1 MTTVERLQHEHR
13 LVSRLARLT
22 LTLRVAGVAVGA
34 LALGASALGHTR
46 WLSLPRPTP
55 FVAWLVALVLGW
67 AAWRLQRGRLLAQR
81 TPLAVAGAI
90 ERERGLRDGA
100 ARTLLEVAPQGGPFV
115 ARADALLGAR
125 LGDRTLAPRLR
136 RRVRAQVGG
145 TALGVVALMLAIVA
159 SAGTHADG
167 WRALWHPAS
176 AWAGTLL
183 PALSF
188 DDPPAGLVRGDTAV
202 LRVHASGRRMVTV
215 RQRATG
221 GAWRDSVLAVRAGL
235 ASWRVGPLDAD
246 LTVLASD
253 GRAESDTVRLRLAER
268 SFVGDVTVRARF
280 PAYLGRAD
288 ESLPAEA
295 PMRVPQGTTLTIGG
309 RASESLRSIT
319 LGNATERVPLTASG
333 RSFTG
338 TFTPRAGGVLA
349 WKAEGDGKPI
359 ADLPAALQLD
369 VVPDSAPQVDFLS
382 PGADTIVSPAGTVRI
397 AVAAVDDRVLRDV
410 TLSVWKQ
417 LGDGRSSEP
426 QARRMFDG
434 GAPSFLGAVAVDL
447 SALALQPGDVVHVQ
461 ATAHDDAPWGHTG
474 RSRELMLRVPAL
486 EDQRRDVRA
495 EADSLVSKVVAAARA
510 QQQLEQRT
518 TDAAKARTPNGAA
531 KPGDKKAPSAMS
543 YDAAEKAK
551 ALASEQRQLAER
563 SRDVQDATRRLEE
576 SLRAAGGLDSSLQS
590 QLREAQKLLRE
601 ALTPEL
607 QTALR
612 KLEGAAQE
620 LSQERTR
627 QSMADLA
634 EQQKRLRDALE
645 KSAEMLKRAALE
657 GQMKTLTADAA
668 SMARKQQQFA
678 DSGAAEGQRARDLAQ
693 RTGDLAKEI
702 AQLQQRLE
710 RERASAGAK
719 KADEAANQ
727 AQASREAMQ
736 RAAAQPQGAQ
746 GQQGRQQAS
755 KEAAQSMQQ
764 AAKSLADARERQV
777 DAWKN
782 DVTGSLDKAVQE
794 VMQLA
799 RKQEQLAQLAREG
812 EKGTGEQKGDMRGQ
826 QSALQ
831 QGVQKAGERLQEQA
845 RKSAMVSP
853 GAQQAMKDAQQK
865 VDQAMREA
873 NNQQQGQGQQGQAN
887 SMSEAAQ
894 ALRQAASALARD
906 RERVEGAQSGS
917 GVPEMIA
924 ELQKLAQ
931 QQGEVNA
938 QMASLF
944 PTPSQ
949 ARQAIDPS
957 TADKAR
963 VLARQQRA
971 VAKALDDVQDLD
983 ASGKTREM
991 AREARTLAQA
1001 LESGATDPSTLDRQ
1015 QRLFRKMLDAGRLL
1029 QQEERDEQGPRES
1042 KPGDKVSPFAPPDG
1056 SARGRDALRYRAPTW
1071 EELKVLA
1078 PEERRSVL
1086 EYFRRLNGTDD
1097 GRRMSDDRTVP
1108 PPVKP

>member
-13 LVSRLARLT
+13 VVSRLARLT

-34 LALGASALGHTR
+34 LTLAAMALGHTR
-46 WLSLPRPTP
+46 WMALPRPAP
-55 FVAWLVALVLGW
+55 FVAWLAALGIGW
-67 AAWRLQRGRLLAQR
+67 GVWRLQRRRLLAQK

-90 ERERGLRDGA
+90 EQERGLRDGA
-100 ARTLLEVAPQGGPFV
+100 ARTLLEVAPLGGPFV

-125 LGDRTLAPRLR
+125 LGAGTLAPVLR
-136 RRVRAQVGG
+136 RTARWQGG
-145 TALGVVALMLAIVA
+145 VTLCGVLALLLAIGQSAA
-159 SAGTHADG
+159 SHADG

-188 DDPPAGLVRGDTAV
+188 DDPPAGLLRGDTAV
-202 LRVHASGRRMVTV
+202 LHVRAPGRRELTV
-215 RQRATG
+215 RARATG
-221 GAWRDSVLAVRAGL
+221 GAWRDTVLTVRAGV

-246 LTVLASD
+246 LTLLATD

-268 SFVGDVTVRARF
+268 SFVGDVAVKARF

-288 ESLPAEA
+288 ETLPAEL
-295 PMRVPQGTTLTIGG
+295 PMRVPQGTTLTISG
-309 RASESLRSIT
+309 RASEPLRAIT
-319 LGNATERVPLTASG
+319 LGNASERVPLTAAG
-333 RSFTG
+333 RSFSG
-338 TFTPRAGGVLA
+338 VFTPRVGGVMT
-349 WKAEGDGKPI
+349 WSAEGAAKSI
-359 ADLPAALQLD
+359 ADVPAALQLD

-382 PGADTIVSPAGTVRI
+382 PGADTNVAPTGSVRV
-397 AVAAVDDRVLRDV
+397 AVAALDDRVLRDV

-417 LGDGRSSEP
+417 LGDGRTSPP
-426 QARRMFDG
+426 QAQRIFDG

-447 SALALQPGDVVHVQ
+447 AALALQPGDVVHVQ
-461 ATAHDDAPWGHTG
+461 ATAHDDAPWGHVG
-474 RSRELMLRVPAL
+474 KSRELMLRVPAV
-486 EDQRRDVRA
+486 EDQRRDARA
-495 EADSLVSKVVAAARA
+495 AADSLVSKVVAAARA

-518 TDAAKARTPNGAA
+518 SDAARARAPNEAT
-531 KPGDKKAPSAMS
+531 KPGDRKAPNAMS

-551 ALASEQRQLAER
+551 ALANEQKQMAER
-563 SRDVQDATRRLEE
+563 SKDVQDATRELEE
-576 SLRAAGGLDSSLQS
+576 KLRAAGGLDSSLQA

-607 QTALR
+607 QAAVR

-620 LSQERTR
+620 LSQDRTR

-678 DSGAAEGQRARDLAQ
+678 DSGAAEGQRAKELAQ
-693 RTGDLAKEI
+693 RTGDLAREI

-710 RERASAGAK
+710 RERANAGAK
-719 KADEAANQ
+719 KADEAASQ

-736 RAAAQPQGAQ
+736 RAAAQPQGAP
-746 GQQGRQQAS
+746 GQQGRAQAS
-755 KEAAQSMQQ
+755 KEAAQSMEK
-764 AAKSLADARERQV
+764 AAKSLADAREQQV
-777 DAWKN
+777 GAWKN

-799 RKQEQLAQLAREG
+799 RQQEQLAQQA
-812 EKGTGEQKGDMRGQ
+812 QQNQQGDMRGQ

-845 RKSAMVSP
+845 KKSAMVSP

-944 PTPSQ
+944 PTPTQ
-949 ARQAIDPS
+949 GRQAVDPS
-957 TADKAR
+957 AADKAR
-963 VLARQQRA
+963 VLAKQQRA

-983 ASGKTREM
+983 ASGKTREL

-1001 LESGATDPSTLDRQ
+1001 LEAGATDPSTLDRQ

-1042 KPGDKVSPFAPPDG
+1042 KPGDKVSPFSPADG
-1056 SARGRDALRYRAPTW
+1056 SVHGRDALKYRAPTW
-1071 EELKVLA
+1071 DELRELA
-1078 PEERRSVL
+1078 PEERRAVL
-1086 EYFRRLNGTDD
+1086 EYFRRLNGTAD
-1097 GRRMSDDRTVP
+1097 GGRQTVVPAKP
-1108 PPVKP
+1108 PAGP

>member
-1 MTTVERLQHEHR
+1 VTTVERLQHEHE

-22 LTLRVAGVAVGA
+22 LTLRVAGVALGAVTLGA
-34 LALGASALGHTR
+34 LLLGHLR
-46 WLSLPRPTP
+46 WLALPRLAP
-55 FVAWLVALVLGW
+55 FVTWVAALVIGW
-67 AAWRLQRGRLLAQR
+67 AVWRLQRRRLLAQR
-81 TPLAVAGAI
+81 TPLEVAGAI

-125 LGDRTLAPRLR
+125 LGGGTLAPRLR
-136 RRVRAQVGG
+136 RTARRQVGATIIG
-145 TALGVVALMLAIVA
+145 MVALLSASLV
-159 SAGTHADG
+159 SAGSHADG
-167 WRALWHPAS
+167 WRALLHPAS

-183 PALSF
+183 PGLSF
-188 DDPPAGLVRGDTAV
+188 DDPPAGLLRGDTAV
-202 LRVHASGRRMVTV
+202 LQVHATGRRTITV

-221 GAWRDSVLAVRAGL
+221 GAWRDRVLSVRAGM
-235 ASWRVGPLDAD
+235 AAWRVGPLDAD
-246 LTVLASD
+246 LTLLATD

-268 SFVGDVTVRARF
+268 SFVGDVTVKARY
-280 PAYLGRAD
+280 PAYLARAD
-288 ESLPAEA
+288 ETLAPEA
-295 PMRVPQGTTLTIGG
+295 PMRVPQGTKLTISG
-309 RASESLRSIT
+309 RASEPLLGIS
-319 LGNATERVPLTASG
+319 LGNAAERVPLTVTG
-333 RSFTG
+333 RGFAG
-338 TFTPRAGGVLA
+338 AFTPRVGGVLV
-349 WKAEGDGKPI
+349 WRAEGAAKPI
-359 ADLPAALQLD
+359 VDLPVALQVE
-369 VVPDSAPQVDFLS
+369 VVADSAPQVDFLS
-382 PGADTIVSPAGTVRI
+382 PGADTNVAPTGTVRV

-417 LGDGRSSEP
+417 LGDGRTSAP
-426 QARRMFDG
+426 LAQRMFDG
-434 GAPSFLGAVAVDL
+434 GAPSFLGATAVDL
-447 SALALQPGDVVHVQ
+447 AALALQAGDVVHLQ
-461 ATAHDDAPWGHTG
+461 ATAHDDSPWGHVG
-474 RSRELMLRVPAL
+474 RSRELMLRVPGL
-486 EDQRRDVRA
+486 EDQRRDARA
-495 EADSLVSKVVAAARA
+495 AADSLVSKAVAAARA
-510 QQQLEQRT
+510 QQQLEQKT
-518 TDAAKARTPNGAA
+518 SEAANARTPNDVS
-531 KPGDKKAPSAMS
+531 KPGDKKAPGAMT

-551 ALASEQRQLAER
+551 ALAREQRELAER
-563 SRDVQDATRRLEE
+563 SQDVQDATRQLEE
-576 SLRAAGGLDSSLQS
+576 KLRAAGGLDSSLQA

-607 QTALR
+607 QAAMR
-612 KLEGAAQE
+612 KLEGAAQD
-620 LSQERTR
+620 LSQDRTR

-678 DSGAAEGQRARDLAQ
+678 DSGASEGQRARDLAQ

-710 RERASAGAK
+710 RERANAGAR
-719 KADEAANQ
+719 KADDAANQ
-727 AQASREAMQ
+727 AAASREAMQ

-746 GQQGRQQAS
+746 GQQGRAQAS

-764 AAKSLADARERQV
+764 AAKSLAEAREQQV
-777 DAWKN
+777 GAWKN

-794 VMQLA
+794 MMQLA
-799 RKQEQLAQLAREG
+799 RQQEQLAQQAREG
-812 EKGTGEQKGDMRGQ
+812 EKGTGGQKGDLRGQ

-845 RKSAMVSP
+845 KKSAMVSP

-865 VDQAMREA
+865 VDQAMRDA
-873 NNQQQGQGQQGQAN
+873 NNQQQGQGNQGQAN
-887 SMSEAAQ
+887 SMNEAAQ

-949 ARQAIDPS
+949 GRQNMDPS
-957 TADKAR
+957 ARDKAR

-983 ASGKTREM
+983 ASGKTREL

-1001 LESGATDPSTLDRQ
+1001 LEAGAPDASTLDRQ

-1056 SARGRDALRYRAPTW
+1056 SARGRDALRYRSPTW
-1071 EELKVLA
+1071 EELQGLA
-1078 PEERRSVL
+1078 PEERRAVL
-1086 EYFRRLNGTDD
+1086 DYFRRLNETVD
-1097 GRRMSDDRTVP
+1097 GRRQTLDKGAPAPARP
-1108 PPVKP
+1108 